1 MTETKRKQ
9 LGVRCSAEA
18 KDKLTKLALGL
29 GYYSMRKGEKVGAI
43 NQLFE
48 AIASGEIKLSKSK
61 GA

>member
-9 LGVRCSAEA
+9 LGVRCDAET
-18 KDKLTKLALGL
+18 KGKLSKLALEL

-43 NQLFE
+43 NQLFD
-48 AIASGEIKLSKSK
+48 AIAAGEIKLVPSK